1 MDPNSN
7 NFQNNSNNN
16 NNFEI
21 NHDEWRKQMWIE
33 FQRMNSQLSLQ
44 LSQNIS
50 RNESVTPQSQWAQIF
65 FSTQQSSPNFL
76 PSSYPSKNYDHRQFS
91 SQNLQSRPQNL
102 RANMQNITP
111 IQENYPL
118 FSSQVECTEHIA
130 NDVDNEDGDDDVVET
145 PSLGVQPSNK
155 RVMNK
160 NHFSLAED
168 EALISSF
175 MQHSQDPTIGTN
187 QKKRDLWVKVKNLL
201 DEARKANPSQIRE
214 RSAGMLGSRWRR
226 IAAGVMKWVGCYE
239 EAARRKTSGMSEE
252 DVIKEAIKTHN
263 GPFQFEHQWILLK
276 KFRKWES
283 CVGGYLSENCRSNYN
298 NVSENIGNKPVTPTS
313 QTDPESQGS
322 GKRSRNN
329 ITSDDG
335 EGSISKRH
343 MGVKAAKMNKGK
355 GKGNVV
361 QMEFLAETIKGYSEV
376 QIQRM
381 EMTKQKEA
389 RKQKQIEIEL
399 RKLELDEKRQQDGER
414 AMKWSVLQ
422 TLLQRSDLNPQEEE
436 LKMTLLKDLSVI

>member
-16 NNFEI
+16 NNFDL
-21 NHDEWRKQMWIE
+21 NPDEWRKQMWIE
-33 FQRMNSQLSLQ
+33 FQKMSSQLPSQ

-50 RNESVTPQSQWAQIF
+50 RNET
-65 FSTQQSSPNFL
+65 
-76 PSSYPSKNYDHRQFS
+76 
-91 SQNLQSRPQNL
+91 
-102 RANMQNITP
+102 
-111 IQENYPL
+111 
-118 FSSQVECTEHIA
+118 
-130 NDVDNEDGDDDVVET
+130 NDVDNEKGDDDDVVET

-175 MQHSQDPTIGTN
+175 IQHSQDPTIGTN
-187 QKKRDLWVKVKNLL
+187 QKKRYLWIKVKNLF

-214 RSAGMLGSRWRR
+214 RSVGML
-226 IAAGVMKWVGCYE
+226 E
-239 EAARRKTSGMSEE
+239 TARRKTSGMSEE

-263 GPFQFEHQWILLK
+263 GPDHI
-276 KFRKWES
+276 
-283 CVGGYLSENCRSNYN
+283 
-298 NVSENIGNKPVTPTS
+298 I
-313 QTDPESQGS
+313 
-322 GKRSRNN
+322 
-329 ITSDDG
+329 SDDE
-335 EGSISKRH
+335 EGSISKRP
-343 MGVKAAKMNKGK
+343 MDIKAAKMNKGK
-355 GKGNVV
+355 GKVNAV
-361 QMEFLAETIKGYSEV
+361 QMEFIVDAI
-376 QIQRM
+376 
-381 EMTKQKEA
+381 KEA

-399 RKLELDEKRQQDGER
+399 MKLELDEKHQQDGER

>member
-1 MDPNSN
+1 
-7 NFQNNSNNN
+7 
-16 NNFEI
+16 
-21 NHDEWRKQMWIE
+21 MWIE
-33 FQRMNSQLSLQ
+33 FQRMNSQLPSQ

-50 RNESVTPQSQWAQIF
+50 RNESVTPQSQWAQNF
-65 FSTQQSSPNFL
+65 FPTQQSSPNFL
-76 PSSYPSKNYDHRQFS
+76 PSSYPSQNYDH
-91 SQNLQSRPQNL
+91 P
-102 RANMQNITP
+102 
-111 IQENYPL
+111 
-118 FSSQVECTEHIA
+118 

-160 NHFSLAED
+160 NPFSLAED

-175 MQHSQDPTIGTN
+175 MQHSQDPTVGTN
-187 QKKRDLWVKVKNLL
+187 QKKRDLWVKVKNLF

-298 NVSENIGNKPVTPTS
+298 NVSENIGNEPATPIS

-329 ITSDDG
+329 ITSDDE
-335 EGSISKRH
+335 EGSISKRP

-381 EMTKQKEA
+381 KMTKQKEA
-389 RKQKQIEIEL
+389 RK
-399 RKLELDEKRQQDGER
+399 
-414 AMKWSVLQ
+414 
-422 TLLQRSDLNPQEEE
+422 
-436 LKMTLLKDLSVI
+436 

>member
-1 MDPNSN
+1 MVKSSH
-7 NFQNNSNNN
+7 QN
-16 NNFEI
+16 
-21 NHDEWRKQMWIE
+21 
-33 FQRMNSQLSLQ
+33 
-44 LSQNIS
+44 
-50 RNESVTPQSQWAQIF
+50 T
-65 FSTQQSSPNFL
+65 
-76 PSSYPSKNYDHRQFS
+76 
-91 SQNLQSRPQNL
+91 
-102 RANMQNITP
+102 
-111 IQENYPL
+111 
-118 FSSQVECTEHIA
+118 
-130 NDVDNEDGDDDVVET
+130 NDVDNEEGDDDDVVET

-160 NHFSLAED
+160 NPFSLAED

-187 QKKRDLWVKVKNLL
+187 QKKRDLWIKVKNLF

-214 RSAGMLGSRWRR
+214 RT
-226 IAAGVMKWVGCYE
+226 GVMKWVGCYE
-239 EAARRKTSGMSEE
+239 EAARRKTSEMSEE

-263 GPFQFEHQWILLK
+263 GP
-276 KFRKWES
+276 
-283 CVGGYLSENCRSNYN
+283 SNYN
-298 NVSENIGNKPVTPTS
+298 NVSENIGNDPTTPTS

-322 GKRSRNN
+322 GKRSRDH

-335 EGSISKRH
+335 EGSISKRP
-343 MGVKAAKMNKGK
+343 MGIKAAKMNKGK

-361 QMEFLAETIKGYSEV
+361 QMEFLADTIKGYSEV
-376 QIQRM
+376 QMQRM

-389 RKQKQIEIEL
+389 RKHKQIEIEL

-414 AMKWSVLQ
+414 AIKWSVLQ

>member
-1 MDPNSN
+1 MGV
-7 NFQNNSNNN
+7 NF
-16 NNFEI
+16 F
-21 NHDEWRKQMWIE
+21 
-33 FQRMNSQLSLQ
+33 
-44 LSQNIS
+44 
-50 RNESVTPQSQWAQIF
+50 P
-65 FSTQQSSPNFL
+65 TQQSSPNFL
-76 PSSYPSKNYDHRQFS
+76 PSSYPSQNYDHRQFS
-91 SQNLQSRPQNL
+91 SHNLQSRPQNL
-102 RANMQNITP
+102 RPNMQYITT

-130 NDVDNEDGDDDVVET
+130 NDVDNEEGDDDDVVET

-160 NHFSLAED
+160 NPFSLTED

-187 QKKRDLWVKVKNLL
+187 QKKRDWWI
-201 DEARKANPSQIRE
+201 KANPSQIRE
-214 RSAGMLGSRWRR
+214 RSAGMLSSRWRR

-239 EAARRKTSGMSEE
+239 QVARRKTSGMSEE

-283 CVGGYLSENCRSNYN
+283 CVGGYLSKNCRSNYN
-298 NVSENIGNKPVTPTS
+298 NVSDNIGNDPATPTS

-322 GKRSRNN
+322 GKRSRDH

-335 EGSISKRH
+335 EGLISKRP
-343 MGVKAAKMNKGK
+343 MGIKAAKMNKGK

-361 QMEFLAETIKGYSEV
+361 QMEFLADTIKGYSEV
-376 QIQRM
+376 QKQRM

>member
-1 MDPNSN
+1 
-7 NFQNNSNNN
+7 
-16 NNFEI
+16 
-21 NHDEWRKQMWIE
+21 
-33 FQRMNSQLSLQ
+33 MNSQLPSQ

-50 RNESVTPQSQWAQIF
+50 QNESVTPQSQWAQNF
-65 FSTQQSSPNFL
+65 FPTQQSSPNFL
-76 PSSYPSKNYDHRQFS
+76 PSSYPSQNYDH
-91 SQNLQSRPQNL
+91 P
-102 RANMQNITP
+102 
-111 IQENYPL
+111 
-118 FSSQVECTEHIA
+118 

-175 MQHSQDPTIGTN
+175 MQHSQDPTVGTN
-187 QKKRDLWVKVKNLL
+187 QKKRDLWVKVKNLF

-239 EAARRKTSGMSEE
+239 EAARRKTSGMKNGRA
-252 DVIKEAIKTHN
+252 VLEAIC
-263 GPFQFEHQWILLK
+263 LK
-276 KFRKWES
+276 
-283 CVGGYLSENCRSNYN
+283 NCRSNYN
-298 NVSENIGNKPVTPTS
+298 NVSENIGNEPATPIS

-329 ITSDDG
+329 ITSDDE
-335 EGSISKRH
+335 EGSISKRP

-355 GKGNVV
+355 GKKNVV

-399 RKLELDEKRQQDGER
+399 RKLELDKKRQQDGER

-422 TLLQRSDLNPQEEE
+422 TLLLNLILRIFAVKFVEH
-436 LKMTLLKDLSVI
+436 SIS

>member
-7 NFQNNSNNN
+7 NFQNNSNNI

-21 NHDEWRKQMWIE
+21 NPNEWRKQMWIE
-33 FQRMNSQLSLQ
+33 FQRMSSQLLSS

-50 RNESVTPQSQWAQIF
+50 PNESVTPQSQWAQNF
-65 FSTQQSSPNFL
+65 FPTQQSSPNFL
-76 PSSYPSKNYDHRQFS
+76 RSSYPSQNYDHRQFS
-91 SQNLQSRPQNL
+91 SHNLQSRPQNL
-102 RANMQNITP
+102 RPNMQYITP

-118 FSSQVECTEHIA
+118 FSSQVECTEHTA
-130 NDVDNEDGDDDVVET
+130 NDVDNEEGDDDDVVET
-145 PSLGVQPSNK
+145 PSLGVEPSNK

-160 NHFSLAED
+160 NPFSLAED

-175 MQHSQDPTIGTN
+175 MQHSQDPTIGIN
-187 QKKRDLWVKVKNLL
+187 QKKRDLWI
-201 DEARKANPSQIRE
+201 KANPSQIRE

-252 DVIKEAIKTHN
+252 DVIKEVIKTHN
-263 GPFQFEHQWILLK
+263 GPFQFEHQWLLLK

-298 NVSENIGNKPVTPTS
+298 NVSENIGNDPGTPTS
-313 QTDPESQGS
+313 QTDPEDH
-322 GKRSRNN
+322 

-335 EGSISKRH
+335 EGSISKRP
-343 MGVKAAKMNKGK
+343 MGIKAAKMNEGK

-361 QMEFLAETIKGYSEV
+361 QMGFLAETIKSYSEF
-376 QIQRM
+376 QMQRM

-389 RKQKQIEIEL
+389 RKHKQIEIEL
-399 RKLELDEKRQQDGER
+399 RKLELVEKRQQDGER